1 MKNTKDDLF
10 LRFEM
15 KGFVPV
21 EIPDLIK
28 DVLNIVGNSERF
40 TKTSINQEL
49 ESLGWGIDV
58 IDNVTYRLIT
68 SLVENNNYTVI

>member
-10 LRFEM
+10 LRFEV
-15 KGFVPV
+15 KGFMPA

-28 DVLNIVGNSERF
+28 DILNIVRNSERF

-58 IDNVTYRLIT
+58 MDHVTYRLIT
-68 SLVENNNYTVI
+68 SLVEENNYTVI